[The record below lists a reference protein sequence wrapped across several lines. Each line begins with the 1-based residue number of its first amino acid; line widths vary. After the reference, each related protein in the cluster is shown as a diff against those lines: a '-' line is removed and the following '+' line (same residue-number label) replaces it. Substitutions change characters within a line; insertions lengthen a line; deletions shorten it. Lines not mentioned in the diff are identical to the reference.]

1 MLWQLDQTHASR
13 PPLDD
18 SARSSASRRDSP
30 RWLDDHAIG
39 GTASNLCSVRGYL
52 SLIAALLRCLSAA
65 IGLAGCISTF
75 TYYSAWTLL
84 TVRVLPPAGIHPCPT
99 RLIFPR
105 SCDAQPF
112 LPDSSPLLALFPFPR
127 EWAIRIPALVILVG
141 LSFVGMLTGSVLVQ
155 TAKRNGATLR
165 GGRRRRPGAKADK
178 RD

>member
-84 TVRVLPPAGIHPCPT
+84 T
-99 RLIFPR
+99 
-105 SCDAQPF
+105 PF